1 MDADHTVATAQ
12 MVVRGEVGWR
22 KRHLVRQKFPLLLWK
37 WVKAPSLLS
46 MGEEKLGMSSEVG
59 SLISTTPPLPRRH
72 LLSFSPLLVE
82 EAPGWSWAD
91 RHSSIACVTRAFTTS
106 VRQPCPLL
114 LMGNN
119 KARKSGCPHSL
130 QNCKIPHS

>member
-12 MVVRGEVGWR
+12 MGVWGEVGWR

-59 SLISTTPPLPRRH
+59 SLISTTPPIPRRH

-82 EAPGWSWAD
+82 S
-91 RHSSIACVTRAFTTS
+91 T
-106 VRQPCPLL
+106 
-114 LMGNN
+114 
-119 KARKSGCPHSL
+119 
-130 QNCKIPHS
+130 